1 MQSAY
6 RKNHSCETALL
17 RVHNDLLLAL
27 DSGEEA
33 VLILL
38 DFSAAFETIRHDILH
53 HRLQHRF
60 GFTGKALQWLKSY
73 MAIRSQSVL
82 IRGKSS
88 TSCSV
93 QRGVPQGSVPGPTLY
108 SLYSSPLEDLIL
120 ANGFKCVIYADD
132 TQLYSILKKDELST
146 VIPRLQSCLRDIK
159 DWSLSNDL
167 KINVEKTELLHL
179 SSRFRKKN
187 ILPSITF
194 NKEPLD
200 PVQCVRNLGVIFDD
214 QLTMQNHMSNMCRSS
229 SYALHVIGK
238 ARKYLDQATTEK
250 LVHAFV
256 MSRLDNCNSLLYGL
270 PVSLLSKMQ
279 SIQNSAARIVSRKR
293 LHDHLQF

>member
-73 MAIRSQSVL
+73 VANRSQSVL

-88 TSCSV
+88 TSCSM
-93 QRGVPQGSVPGPTLY
+93 QRGVPQGSVMGPTLY

-120 ANGFKCVIYADD
+120 ANGFRCVIYADD

-159 DWSLSNDL
+159 NWSLSNDL
-167 KINVEKTELLHL
+167 KVHRNQKQLKFAFILVLGNFSHSFRFLHYFL
-179 SSRFRKKN
+179 F
-187 ILPSITF
+187 ILT
-194 NKEPLD
+194 K
-200 PVQCVRNLGVIFDD
+200 
-214 QLTMQNHMSNMCRSS
+214 
-229 SYALHVIGK
+229 
-238 ARKYLDQATTEK
+238 
-250 LVHAFV
+250 
-256 MSRLDNCNSLLYGL
+256 
-270 PVSLLSKMQ
+270 
-279 SIQNSAARIVSRKR
+279 
-293 LHDHLQF
+293 